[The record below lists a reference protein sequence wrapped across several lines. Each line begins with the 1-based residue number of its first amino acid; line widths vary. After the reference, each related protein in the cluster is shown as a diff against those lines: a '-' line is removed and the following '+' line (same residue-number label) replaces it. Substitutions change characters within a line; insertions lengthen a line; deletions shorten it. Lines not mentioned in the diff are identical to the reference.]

1 MVKYV
6 RIIEKKGSGV
16 SFGYDALS
24 ENGGGDAI

>member
-6 RIIEKKGSGV
+6 RIIEKGSGV